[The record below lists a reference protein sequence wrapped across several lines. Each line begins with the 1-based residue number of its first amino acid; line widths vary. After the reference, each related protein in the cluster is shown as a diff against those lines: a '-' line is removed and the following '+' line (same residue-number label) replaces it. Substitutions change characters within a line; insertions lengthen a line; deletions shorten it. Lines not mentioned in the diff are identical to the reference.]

1 MEWQQPVS
9 SFLAFSLTLQVQ
21 IAKPN
26 FSLFFVFLIQPAC
39 LLSFAIDKNTF
50 QPKLVDISLSLSQMW
65 KCSVQRVECVLLL
78 LPSSIDFKNH
88 ISEWDLCWNA
98 THLPHRH
105 YTSTSLTSVH
115 PFASACPVQDYG
127 QWRRLS
133 LSQQSNEPECGDT
146 PWLPFLSQ
154 TNLRRLVKPF

>member
-26 FSLFFVFLIQPAC
+26 FSFFPVFLIQPAC

-50 QPKLVDISLSLSQMW
+50 QPKLVDISTSLSQMW
-65 KCSVQRVECVLLL
+65 KCSVQREECVLLL
-78 LPSSIDFKNH
+78 LPPSSIDFKITYLNEICVGMCLIYLTVITQVH
-88 ISEWDLCWNA
+88 LSHPSIPLLPLC
-98 THLPHRH
+98 PI
-105 YTSTSLTSVH
+105 
-115 PFASACPVQDYG
+115 QDYG

-133 LSQQSNEPECGDT
+133 LSQQSKEPGEYTLAAILIAD
-146 PWLPFLSQ
+146 
-154 TNLRRLVKPF
+154 